1 MVITLGIASVVVLF
15 DHRTS
20 LEPVI
25 QTGVFIAVGAGW
37 GGDKTVG
44 GRVGFYSVPV
54 PDATPRRNRCG
65 KIQ

>member
-1 MVITLGIASVVVLF
+1 MVITLGIDSVVVLF

-44 GRVGFYSVPV
+44 GRV
-54 PDATPRRNRCG
+54 
-65 KIQ
+65 